1 LSPLWL
7 QLATEG
13 KKPEGLSQLQ
23 AIPQA
28 PKGEKEMSLKGIVA
42 KINKA
47 RDDYIEGQEKKAQ
60 RNLER
65 LKTKTA
71 REEERAKLQ
80 HRRDRAK
87 EEAEKARTKAIKAET
102 ARKKAQKEL
111 KGEGIISSFRRSLVG
126 KPKRKRSTRRAK
138 SRRVQ

>member
-1 LSPLWL
+1 
-7 QLATEG
+7 
-13 KKPEGLSQLQ
+13 
-23 AIPQA
+23 
-28 PKGEKEMSLKGIVA
+28 MSLRSIVA

-71 REEERAKLQ
+71 REEERARLQ
-80 HRRDRAK
+80 HRKERAR
-87 EEAEKARTKAIKAET
+87 EETEKARTKAIKAET

-111 KGEGIISSFRRSLVG
+111 KGEGIISSLRRSLVG
-126 KPKRKRSTRRAK
+126 KPKRTRK
-138 SRRVQ
+138 VSRRGKSKRR